1 MSRVAAMPSR
11 KRATWVP
18 YKTMPEPYSVVHASR
33 FDLVPMP
40 PPLMRSKLAEDWTT
54 AGRLLGAQIPQEW
67 RSGHWRWLGNRPDQ
81 AEADPSLI
89 PWFPR
94 VLVLRQAADCSGGG
108 PAVVGE
114 AGFHGPPDDEGR
126 VEFGYM
132 VITDYR
138 RRGFAEEA
146 VRALTAW
153 AIRERGIT
161 RFRAF
166 IGPQNIP
173 SLSLIRKLGFV
184 QVGSYQHEELGEQ
197 LIFHGDE
204 ALG

>member
-1 MSRVAAMPSR
+1 
-11 KRATWVP
+11 
-18 YKTMPEPYSVVHASR
+18 MPEPYSVIRTSR
-33 FDLVPMP
+33 SDLVPMP
-40 PPLMRSKLAEDWTT
+40 PSLMRSILAEDWTT
-54 AGRLLGAQIPQEW
+54 AGRLLGAQIPHEW
-67 RSGHWRWLGNRPDQ
+67 RSGHWRWLANRPDQ

-94 VLVLRQAADCSGGG
+94 VQILRQLAERSRGG

-114 AGFHGPPDDEGR
+114 AGFHGPPDDESR

-146 VRALTAW
+146 VRALMAW
-153 AIRERGIT
+153 ATRDRGIT
-161 RFRAF
+161 RFRAS
-166 IGPQNIP
+166 IGPQNTP

-184 QVGSYQHEELGEQ
+184 KVGSYQHEELGEQ
-197 LIFHGDE
+197 LIFHRDE
-204 ALG
+204 PLV

>member
-1 MSRVAAMPSR
+1 MPG
-11 KRATWVP
+11 P
-18 YKTMPEPYSVVHASR
+18 HSVIHASR

-40 PPLMRSKLAEDWTT
+40 PPLMRAILAEDWTT
-54 AGRLLGAQIPQEW
+54 AGRLLGAQIPPDW

-94 VLVLRQAADCSGGG
+94 VLLLRPPAERSGGG
-108 PAVVGE
+108 LTVVGE
-114 AGFHGPPDDEGR
+114 AGFQGPPDDEGR

-132 VITDYR
+132 VISYHR

-146 VRALTAW
+146 TRALTAW
-153 AIRERGIT
+153 ATRERGIT
-161 RFRAF
+161 RFRAS

-184 QVGSYQHEELGEQ
+184 QVGSYHHEELGEQ
-197 LIFHGDE
+197 LIFHRDE
-204 ALG
+204 PLA

>member
-40 PPLMRSKLAEDWTT
+40 PPVDAVNTRGGLDN
-54 AGRLLGAQIPQEW
+54 GRPPAGAQIPQEW
-67 RSGHWRWLGNRPDQ
+67 RSEHWRWLGNRPDQ
-81 AEADPSLI
+81 AEADPSFI

-94 VLVLRQAADCSGGG
+94 VLVLRQPADCSGGG

-166 IGPQNIP
+166 IGPPNIP